1 MPSFSADVVA
11 QNREG
16 LIPNSTKSCIGLNS
30 AMRNRAV
37 TVFSHRAVSCTAN
50 DLLLMH
56 SSFGILQNQGEGRG
70 RYPHENELH
79 AQQIERSHKQM

>member
-11 QNREG
+11 ENREG

-37 TVFSHRAVSCTAN
+37 TVFSHVAVSCTASE
-50 DLLLMH
+50 LLLMH
-56 SSFGILQNQGEGRG
+56 SYLGNLQNQREGRNK
-70 RYPHENELH
+70 HTQEDKIHTLL
-79 AQQIERSHKQM
+79 

>member
-37 TVFSHRAVSCTAN
+37 TVFLHVAVSCTASE
-50 DLLLMH
+50 LLLMH
-56 SSFGILQNQGEGRG
+56 SYFGNLQNQGEGRG
-70 RYPHENELH
+70 RHPHENKIHMLL
-79 AQQIERSHKQM
+79 

>member
-16 LIPNSTKSCIGLNS
+16 LIPNSTKSCIGLSS

-37 TVFSHRAVSCTAN
+37 TVFSHVAVSCMASE
-50 DLLLMH
+50 LLLMH
-56 SSFGILQNQGEGRG
+56 SYFGNLQNQREGRNKH
-70 RYPHENELH
+70 PQEDKIHTLL
-79 AQQIERSHKQM
+79 

>member
-16 LIPNSTKSCIGLNS
+16 LIPNRTKSCIGLNS

-37 TVFSHRAVSCTAN
+37 TVFSHVAISCTASE
-50 DLLLMH
+50 LLLMH
-56 SSFGILQNQGEGRG
+56 SYFGNLQNQREGR
-70 RYPHENELH
+70 NEH
-79 AQQIERSHKQM
+79 PQEDKIHTFF